1 MNKGSAARQ
10 SLSRLETEGVK
21 RTHVVVLINA
31 S

>member
-10 SLSRLETEGVK
+10 SLSRLQTKGVK
-21 RTHVVVLINA
+21 RTQVVILINA